1 MSLIKRRRHK
11 AEINIVPLVDVLM
24 VLIFFFLMTM
34 QFKNEDVLNI
44 TPPKIETAGENQLTN
59 QILIAVSPEG
69 EFYLNN
75 QLVTTATLQ
84 EALKIAGENDS
95 EQPVLLV
102 SDEETPLKYVTQ
114 VMDICRKNQLN
125 KIKLKSR

>member
-1 MSLIKRRRHK
+1 MSLVKRRRHK

-59 QILIAVSPEG
+59 QILIAVGPEG
-69 EFYLNN
+69 ELFLNN
-75 QLVTTATLQ
+75 QPVTDEVMA
-84 EALKIAGENDS
+84 EALKIAGENDAD
-95 EQPVLLV
+95 QPILLV
-102 SDEETPLKYVTQ
+102 SDEETPLKHVTR
-114 VMDICRKNQLN
+114 VMDLCRKNQLN

>member
-34 QFKNEDVLNI
+34 QFKNEEVLNI

-59 QILIAVSPEG
+59 QILIAISPDG
-69 EFYLNN
+69 EYYLNN
-75 QLVTTATLQ
+75 QLVTQDTLEQ
-84 EALKIAGENDS
+84 ALEIAGEND
-95 EQPVLLV
+95 EDQPILLV
-102 SDEETPLKYVTQ
+102 SDQETPLKYVTQ
-114 VMDICRKNQLN
+114 VMDMCRKNQLN

>member
-1 MSLIKRRRHK
+1 MSLVKRRRHK

-59 QILIAVSPEG
+59 QILIAVGPEG
-69 EFYLNN
+69 ELFLNN
-75 QLVTTATLQ
+75 QLVTDEVLA

-95 EQPVLLV
+95 DQPILLV
-102 SDEETPLKYVTQ
+102 SDEETPLKHVTR
-114 VMDICRKNQLN
+114 VMDLCRKNQLN